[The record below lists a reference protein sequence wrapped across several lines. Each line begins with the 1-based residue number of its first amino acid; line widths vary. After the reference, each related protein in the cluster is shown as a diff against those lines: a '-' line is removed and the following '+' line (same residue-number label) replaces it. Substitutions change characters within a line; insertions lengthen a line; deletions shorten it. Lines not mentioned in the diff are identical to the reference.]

1 MFGNRQKEGEFA
13 AWQES
18 VVCGGGGGWVTETL
32 PKGHTGDMAHQ
43 VKGQGRNSLTGPGSF
58 KQTRCPFN

>member
-1 MFGNRQKEGEFA
+1 MFGNRQKDGEFA

-18 VVCGGGGGWVTETL
+18 FVWGVTETL
-32 PKGHTGDMAHQ
+32 PKGHAGIMAHQ

-58 KQTRCPFN
+58 KQTYCPFN

>member
-1 MFGNRQKEGEFA
+1 MFGNRQKDEEFA

-18 VVCGGGGGWVTETL
+18 FVGGGVTETL